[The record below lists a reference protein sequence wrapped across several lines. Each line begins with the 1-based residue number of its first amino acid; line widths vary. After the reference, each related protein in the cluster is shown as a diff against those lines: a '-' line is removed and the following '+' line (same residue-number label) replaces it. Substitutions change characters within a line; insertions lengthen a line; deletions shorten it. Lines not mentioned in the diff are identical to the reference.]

1 MAVAGISD
9 SNIEAELKL
18 SASAETVEAL
28 SRSAPV
34 ARAARGR
41 GVVKNLESTY
51 YDTPDLRLLGRGIA
65 LRVRGDGERFI
76 QTVKMESGSGGAL
89 ARRGE
94 WEAPV
99 AGSRPD
105 LAAIGDAEAREL
117 LGLILPGELRPVF
130 TNRVR
135 REVRLI
141 DGPGDSGRDCAIEVA
156 MDIGETRAGDA
167 TEPIA
172 EIELEL
178 LGGSAEHV
186 FDLAL
191 ALHRI
196 GHVRVEHRSKAER
209 GYALSTDIA
218 PRWRKARPVAFGPG
232 TTIDEALARVL
243 AACFRHWTANE
254 SAALDGRD
262 PEGIHQMRVGLR
274 RLRSALSVFG
284 PLLPADALAWLELEA
299 NHVLGMLGRARDLDV
314 FLDELLS
321 PVVGEFPGEECLA
334 ALRRA
339 AERERVEG
347 YERAGSAIVSPR
359 YTEFVLR
366 FGGWLEGR
374 RWRTGDTVGALD
386 RPLAAYAD
394 ELLEKRHR
402 KTLGLGRRFETLT
415 VERRHRVRIAL
426 KKLRY
431 TSEFFESLHPG
442 RRTGRY
448 VKSLSRLQD
457 GLGHLNDVAV
467 ARRLVEELA
476 NRSASPGDRAT
487 LQRAAG
493 LLIGWYARGVVDTEP
508 ETVASWKA
516 FRAAAPFWRR

>member
-1 MAVAGISD
+1 MRCPP
-9 SNIEAELKL
+9 
-18 SASAETVEAL
+18 T
-28 SRSAPV
+28 SR
-34 ARAARGR
+34 
-41 GVVKNLESTY
+41 
-51 YDTPDLRLLGRGIA
+51 PDG
-65 LRVRGDGERFI
+65 
-76 QTVKMESGSGGAL
+76 
-89 ARRGE
+89 ARRGRS
-94 WEAPV
+94 P
-99 AGSRPD
+99 S
-105 LAAIGDAEAREL
+105 
-117 LGLILPGELRPVF
+117 
-130 TNRVR
+130 VR
-135 REVRLI
+135 
-141 DGPGDSGRDCAIEVA
+141 
-156 MDIGETRAGDA
+156 
-167 TEPIA
+167 
-172 EIELEL
+172 
-178 LGGSAEHV
+178 
-186 FDLAL
+186 
-191 ALHRI
+191 
-196 GHVRVEHRSKAER
+196 
-209 GYALSTDIA
+209 
-218 PRWRKARPVAFGPG
+218 G

-516 FRAAAPFWRR
+516 FRAGRAVLAAIDRSGRYPISRETMITVLVANPKGGCGKTTVATNLAAAFANGGTTHGTRRRRPSA